1 MAVNSDAL
9 VLWKDYKFPN
19 GLNIS
24 GNEEFEDRVMNSA
37 QKAGIPC
44 FITHETLSY
53 DSISAIIG
61 LGNPD
66 GCMRISKQAEKEG
79 KRGLLRTI
87 AKQAFTSHAGDFII
101 TFSNEGNFTFMQI
114 FKSTSHGALIDA
126 LDKSSGNIVRDS
138 WTVIMEDILQAV
150 AESCF

>member
-1 MAVNSDAL
+1 MVNSSAL
-9 VLWKDYKFPN
+9 VLWRDFKYPN
-19 GLNIS
+19 GMNVAS
-24 GNEEFEDRVMNSA
+24 NQDFENRIMDKA

-61 LGNPD
+61 LGNPN

-87 AKQAFTSHAGDFII
+87 AKQAFTSHAGDFIL
-101 TFSNEGNFTFMQI
+101 TFSREGNYAFMQI
-114 FKSTSHGALIDA
+114 FRSTSHGALLDAID
-126 LDKSSGNIVRDS
+126 KTSGDIVRDS
-138 WTVIMEDILQAV
+138 WSVIMEDVLQSV
-150 AESCF
+150 AESCR